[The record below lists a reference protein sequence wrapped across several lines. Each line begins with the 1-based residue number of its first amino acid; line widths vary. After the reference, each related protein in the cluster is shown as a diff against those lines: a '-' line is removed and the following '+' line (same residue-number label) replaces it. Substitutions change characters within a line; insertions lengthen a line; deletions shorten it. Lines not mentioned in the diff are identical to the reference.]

1 MGKIVT
7 QFTINAPAE
16 VCFDLARSID
26 LHEHSTRHTGEKAVA
41 GITSGLIGIGQS
53 VTWRAKHF
61 GVWQRLTSRITAMER
76 PHRFTD
82 EMVKGAFSFFHH
94 EHLFQETTEGTLMT
108 DTFVYGAPMG
118 ILGRIFDRLVLE
130 TYMHKLLW
138 ERNRVIKEVAE
149 SDQRLK
155 YLGD

>member
-26 LHEHSTRHTGEKAVA
+26 LHELSTQQTGEKAIA
-41 GITSGLIGIGQS
+41 GVTSGLINLGEV

-61 GVWQRLTSRITAMER
+61 GIWQRLTSRITEMDR
-76 PHRFTD
+76 PFYFVD
-82 EMVKGAFSFFHH
+82 EMVSGAFSYFHH
-94 EHLFQETTEGTLMT
+94 EHSFQESAQGTVMT
-108 DTFVYGAPMG
+108 DTFVYGTPLG

-130 TYMHKLLW
+130 KYMQKLLL
-138 ERNRVIKEVAE
+138 ERNRVIKAVAE

-155 YLGD
+155 FLKG